1 MLPNLINAKF
11 ITSAVNKSGY
21 PAGDLPEL
29 AFIGRSNVGK
39 SSLINSL
46 TRHNGLARV
55 SGTPGKTQTL
65 NFYQVTAK
73 FSDTE
78 RQDFF
83 LVDLPGYGYAKSGR
97 ESKQQW
103 SKFIQE
109 YITTSPR
116 LKLVIQLIDS
126 RHAPM
131 DSDLMSYQ
139 WLRENGRSVQ
149 IVATKADKLTNN
161 QLQKQLAILKRDLGL
176 TTGVIAYSVLKGL
189 GREELLAAIGRELAD
204 EL

>member
-1 MLPNLINAKF
+1 
-11 ITSAVNKSGY
+11 
-21 PAGDLPEL
+21 
-29 AFIGRSNVGK
+29 
-39 SSLINSL
+39 
-46 TRHNGLARV
+46 V

-73 FSDTE
+73 FSETE
-78 RQDFF
+78 RPDFF

-97 ESKQQW
+97 EAKQQW

-131 DSDLMSYQ
+131 ASDLLSYQ
-139 WLRENGRSVQ
+139 WLREHGRSVQ

-161 QLQKQLAILKRDLGL
+161 QLQKQLTILKRDLESV
-176 TTGVIAYSVLKGL
+176 TGIIAYSAIKGL
-189 GREELLAAIGRELAD
+189 GRDQLLAIIGRELVN